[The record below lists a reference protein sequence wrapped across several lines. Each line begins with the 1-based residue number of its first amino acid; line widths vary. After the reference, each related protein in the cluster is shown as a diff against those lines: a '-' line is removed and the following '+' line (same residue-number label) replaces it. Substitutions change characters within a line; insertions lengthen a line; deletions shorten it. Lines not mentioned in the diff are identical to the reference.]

1 MIEKRGLK
9 ANWTM
14 VADAA
19 EYKESLAIEERIK
32 NNEVERKRWE
42 EYVASLTA
50 EPDLADEAV

>member
-1 MIEKRGLK
+1 MK